1 MIHLSAATAL
11 CLALLLTG
19 CATPPASPPVPQ
31 AWTPDEAWWVAAG
44 RSGGEIVAEDGSLR
58 RVKARHA
65 RNLHEVG
72 GRIREQSGIVAEI
85 ALVDDENLNAF
96 ATDAGGRRR
105 IALTLPFL
113 EAVGDDLDALATS
126 IGHEAAHLHY
136 AHGATRRERNQP
148 VIGDAVAIAGIISV
162 NTTFSRYEEREADI
176 KGIEWAVAA
185 GFSPCGLA
193 RTLRLLE
200 AHTGGTEGNRF
211 GATHPGYRERI
222 RRANALSKKLT
233 GTGC

>member
-1 MIHLSAATAL
+1 MIHLSASTAL

-19 CATPPASPPVPQ
+19 CATPPASPSGPR

-44 RSGGEIVAEDGSLR
+44 RSGGEFIAEDGSLR

-72 GRIREQSGIVAEI
+72 GRIREQSGIVADI
-85 ALVDDENLNAF
+85 ALVDAENLNAY

-136 AHGATRRERNQP
+136 SHAATRRERNQP
-148 VIGDAVAIAGIISV
+148 VIGDAAAIAGIISV

-200 AHTGGTEGNRF
+200 AQTGGTEGDHF
-211 GATHPGYRERI
+211 AATHPGYRERVG
-222 RRANALSKKLT
+222 RANALSRKLT

>member
-1 MIHLSAATAL
+1 MNPLSAVTLLSA
-11 CLALLLTG
+11 ALLLTG
-19 CATPPASPPVPQ
+19 CATPPEPAPAAQ
-31 AWTPDEAWWVAAG
+31 AWTPDDAWWVAAG
-44 RSGGEIVAEDGSLR
+44 RSGGEFVAEDGSLR

-65 RNLHEVG
+65 RNLYEVG
-72 GRIREQSGIVAEI
+72 GRIREQSGIAADI
-85 ALVDDENLNAF
+85 ALVDDDSLNAF
-96 ATDAGGRRR
+96 ATDTGGRRR
-105 IALTLPFL
+105 IALTLPLL
-113 EAVGDDLDALATS
+113 EAIGDDRDALATS

-148 VIGDAVAIAGIISV
+148 VIGDATAIAGIISV

-200 AHTGGTEGNRF
+200 ARTGGAEDGRF

-222 RRANALSKKLT
+222 RRAYALSKRLT